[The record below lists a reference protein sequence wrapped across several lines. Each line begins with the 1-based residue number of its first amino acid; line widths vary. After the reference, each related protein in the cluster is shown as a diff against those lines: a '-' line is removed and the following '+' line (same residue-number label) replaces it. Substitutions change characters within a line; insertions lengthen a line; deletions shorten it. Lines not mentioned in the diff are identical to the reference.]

1 MHRANRI
8 IDLWLSYRQRF
19 QDARHS
25 VLTLKLLD
33 EIVAIPVITYRKA
46 EQILKV
52 TPRAARQNVDKLVDA
67 GLVEEVTNRER
78 NKIFVASEIIA
89 ILEADR

>member
-1 MHRANRI
+1 
-8 IDLWLSYRQRF
+8 
-19 QDARHS
+19 
-25 VLTLKLLD
+25 LLD

-46 EQILKV
+46 VQILKV
-52 TPRAARQNVDKLVDA
+52 TPRAARQNFDKLVDA
-67 GLVEEVTNRER
+67 GLVEEVTNRGR